1 MSFIVDFISE
11 RLALFF
17 SSLESVKRSLQY
29 LIIQRAFYTVSID
42 IDISENLSI
51 PIKYELQSLHWRH
64 SQVIVHSG
72 IMKNAEEKYYH
83 AYFSDDRKHDQAFVK
98 LAMEEMLNEA
108 EIDSDKYIIIESD
121 NCSSQYK

>member
-1 MSFIVDFISE
+1 MKDWHCFFHHWNQLKDCSSISSFKEHFD
-11 RLALFF
+11 
-17 SSLESVKRSLQY
+17 
-29 LIIQRAFYTVSID
+29 TVSID
-42 IDISENLSI
+42 IDVSENLSI
-51 PIKYELQSLHWRH
+51 PFKYELQSLHWRH

-121 NCSSQYK
+121 NCSLQYK